1 MNSFV
6 KSLLISSALVSVMA
20 TPSLEAGRETQKRHE
35 DGRFENISG
44 KERVFP
50 KARGKYSGILPFNG
64 NFNEPRRTRSSAGLS
79 KSELSD
85 DAARSSV
92 QAGAGSS
99 ITTLESPAP
108 ASTSESE
115 STVTVSPV
123 STVSSPTSTVSGHK
137 RHRLESVNAA
147 ALTHSPFRMIA
158 FQRPSAGI
166 PGFSPERVLVSKD
179 AAVPPTQS
187 VTHTLFD
194 DSTVDPAEFTVAYG
208 EKGIAP
214 SGEEDDRDTFP
225 IPGTPHLTEDVTTS
239 HEVTGTNGTPE
250 PIEPVMAPRQIKP
263 LEITILPINWT
274 FGVSVKINP
283 VPTQPTVLN
292 QAQSHKYILKLS
304 AGSQRKNN
312 QLPSGE
318 TDKLLP

>member
-1 MNSFV
+1 MNGFV

-20 TPSLEAGRETQKRHE
+20 APSLEAGRETHKRHG

-44 KERVFP
+44 KARVFP

-79 KSELSD
+79 KSKVGD

-99 ITTLESPAP
+99 ITTLESPAS
-108 ASTSESE
+108 ASTETE
-115 STVTVSPV
+115 SPV
-123 STVSSPTSTVSGHK
+123 SAVSSPTSTITSISGQK
-137 RHRLESVNAA
+137 RHRPETVITPSPQRARTNTLEIFKKLSTNETLNLLFGEIEVRNRPSGDASESVD
-147 ALTHSPFRMIA
+147 L
-158 FQRPSAGI
+158 
-166 PGFSPERVLVSKD
+166 SKD

-225 IPGTPHLTEDVTTS
+225 IPGTLPLPKE
-239 HEVTGTNGTPE
+239 
-250 PIEPVMAPRQIKP
+250 IIKP
-263 LEITILPINWT
+263 ILPTHWT
-274 FGVSVKINP
+274 FGVSVPP
-283 VPTQPTVLN
+283 V
-292 QAQSHKYILKLS
+292 QATIELAPAPARNS

-318 TDKLLP
+318 TDITATMTNAEYETAQWVDNIYFGP

>member
-1 MNSFV
+1 MNGFV

-20 TPSLEAGRETQKRHE
+20 APSLEACRKTHKRHE

-79 KSELSD
+79 KSKVGD

-99 ITTLESPAP
+99 ITTLASP
-108 ASTSESE
+108 ASTSESA
-115 STVTVSPV
+115 STITVSPV
-123 STVSSPTSTVSGHK
+123 LSVSSPSSPVSGQ
-137 RHRLESVNAA
+137 RRTRSESVDASA
-147 ALTHSPFRMIA
+147 IHSTPKHARITSPFEIE
-158 FQRPSAGI
+158 FQPPSVGI
-166 PGFSPERVLVSKD
+166 IDLSPERALVLGGS
-179 AAVPPTQS
+179 AFQNIQS
-187 VTHTLFD
+187 AKIDFNVVTTEEL
-194 DSTVDPAEFTVAYG
+194 TVAYG
-208 EKGIAP
+208 EEGIAP

-225 IPGTPHLTEDVTTS
+225 IPGTLPLPKE
-239 HEVTGTNGTPE
+239 
-250 PIEPVMAPRQIKP
+250 IIKP
-263 LEITILPINWT
+263 ILPPHWT
-274 FGVSVKINP
+274 FGVSVPP
-283 VPTQPTVLN
+283 V
-292 QAQSHKYILKLS
+292 QATIELAPAPARNS

-318 TDKLLP
+318 TDITAAMTDAEYETAQWVANIYFGP